1 MKILKI
7 IQISILAL
15 VAILFSFFMLNF
27 SKKNEIRQEQTTEK
41 TEKYIENFELTD
53 QDNNV
58 FSFDSLSKYYKLVY
72 FGFTYCPDICPA
84 SLNKI
89 NNILKDLNR
98 YKYSNFKMLFISV
111 DPKRDTPEK
120 LKLYLGHFNKDIIG
134 LTSDDENKIK
144 KVVDQFGAYYQ
155 VAPNEDEPENYMV
168 NHTSFIYLI
177 DKDGRYINHFHLD
190 NKYEEIIDYVV
201 KNKLK

>member
-1 MKILKI
+1 MKILRI
-7 IQISILAL
+7 FQISILIL

-27 SKKNEIRQEQTTEK
+27 DKKIKTEDNQAYGK
-41 TEKYIENFELTD
+41 NEKYIENFELTD
-53 QDNNV
+53 QDNNI
-58 FSFDSLSKYYKLVY
+58 FAFNSLNKYYKLVY

-84 SLNKI
+84 SLTKI
-89 NNILKDLNR
+89 SDILRDLNKYR
-98 YKYSNFKMLFISV
+98 YNNFKVLFISV
-111 DPKRDTPEK
+111 DTKRDTPEK

-134 LTSDDENKIK
+134 LTSNDEDKIT

-155 VAPNEDEPENYMV
+155 VVPNKEDPENYMV

-177 DKDGRYINHFHLD
+177 DKDGRYMNHFHID